1 MIKKASWLWMKRTAA
16 ITVLATIGFPVGAQ
30 ELAPLRIIV
39 SLPAGGGV
47 DTMARLVAYRL
58 TEKTGRSVVVENK
71 PGASGT
77 IAAKAVISALPA
89 YLTILASGNQ
99 EITIAPALIQDPT
112 YQPSKDLYPLVQVGT
127 VASVLFAKA
136 GTRWADPRA
145 FTDSLKQPLQVG
157 VGIPGVGTPMHLSL
171 AAVAKENG
179 GDFLPVPYKGAPDVI
194 RGVLADDTPYG
205 TAGLPAILP
214 FIKNGQAVGVAILG
228 ADASAQLPGVEPIS
242 KYIQTSAEIPQI
254 SYGFFAPASLPESVR
269 QQLEAELKGVLQ
281 EPEVKAKFVSMGIEG
296 DVIGGASYAQDL
308 AKQTVYY
315 AKALDGIRA
324 R

>member
-1 MIKKASWLWMKRTAA
+1 MIKKAAWLWMKRTAA
-16 ITVLATIGFPVGAQ
+16 VTALATLGFPLGAQ

-58 TEKTGRSVVVENK
+58 AEKTGRNVVVENK

-77 IAAKAVISALPA
+77 IAAKAVISASPT

-99 EITIAPALIQDPT
+99 EITIAPGLIKDPA
-112 YQPSKDLYPLVQVGT
+112 YQPSKDLHPLVQVGT

-136 GTRWADPRA
+136 GARWADPQV
-145 FTDSLKQPLQVG
+145 FTQSLRQPLQVG

-171 AAVAKENG
+171 VAVAKENK

-194 RGVLADDTPYG
+194 RGVLAADTPYG

-214 FIKNGQAVGVAILG
+214 FIKNGQAVGVAVLG
-228 ADASAQLPGVEPIS
+228 AHTSAQLPGVEPIS
-242 KYIQTSAEIPQI
+242 KYIQTSKEIPQI

-269 QQLEAELKGVLQ
+269 QQLEAELKAVLQ
-281 EPEVKAKFVSMGIEG
+281 EPEVKAKFVALGIEG
-296 DVIGGASYAQDL
+296 DVLGGAAYAQDL
-308 AKQTVYY
+308 ARQTVYY
-315 AKALDGIRA
+315 AKALDDIQNK
-324 R
+324 